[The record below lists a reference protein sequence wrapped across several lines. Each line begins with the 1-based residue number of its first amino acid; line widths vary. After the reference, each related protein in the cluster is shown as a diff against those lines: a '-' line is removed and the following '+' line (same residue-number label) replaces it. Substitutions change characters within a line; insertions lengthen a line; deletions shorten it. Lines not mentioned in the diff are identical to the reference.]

1 LTGGPCLCRCLIP
14 LRSLARRLA
23 ALRFCPRSGKR
34 RGLQQRCFISG
45 LYHAAS
51 ELAVYA
57 SQSASRRPTQDSL
70 AAGGQPFAARDWLPA
85 GHHRS
90 FNHSLHGI
98 LFSRLGL
105 AQFPWK
111 PQPDAREGPASE
123 GRGSG
128 RRAALLRPSV
138 TYGDVRPMRRPGAA
152 ECLPPPSARSAQ
164 REHRF
169 GGGRRAQRDGWGH
182 QNPFFTANQSA
193 PSNTA
198 AMANVRIAPGT
209 K

>member
-1 LTGGPCLCRCLIP
+1 MTGGPCLCRCLIP

-111 PQPDAREGPASE
+111 PQQRLDAPCAADASLRTQFARLSGP
-123 GRGSG
+123 
-128 RRAALLRPSV
+128 
-138 TYGDVRPMRRPGAA
+138 VRPRTGVCITLLGPSSGADPVSRTLDGA
-152 ECLPPPSARSAQ
+152 SKLLESGTWQSSERNTPRSSSETRCA
-164 REHRF
+164 
-169 GGGRRAQRDGWGH
+169 
-182 QNPFFTANQSA
+182 
-193 PSNTA
+193 
-198 AMANVRIAPGT
+198 
-209 K
+209 

>member
-111 PQPDAREGPASE
+111 LGLI
-123 GRGSG
+123 
-128 RRAALLRPSV
+128 RRAASGL
-138 TYGDVRPMRRPGAA
+138 GRPGGL
-152 ECLPPPSARSAQ
+152 LPQGSHGPGRADFPHPVLQVAVSLSDKWSARLAPAVVETLAVSDSCPPTSPWTTTIGDSATSARSA
-164 REHRF
+164 
-169 GGGRRAQRDGWGH
+169 GR
-182 QNPFFTANQSA
+182 
-193 PSNTA
+193 A
-198 AMANVRIAPGT
+198 AGA
-209 K
+209 

>member
-1 LTGGPCLCRCLIP
+1 MTGGPCLCRCLIP

-111 PQPDAREGPASE
+111 PEAAR
-123 GRGSG
+123 RN
-128 RRAALLRPSV
+128 RPSFSGNQRTGV
-138 TYGDVRPMRRPGAA
+138 AVALRSLASKQIARVRALDFLMSPA
-152 ECLPPPSARSAQ
+152 
-164 REHRF
+164 
-169 GGGRRAQRDGWGH
+169 GGRCRAPSPRPLSG
-182 QNPFFTANQSA
+182 QSA
-193 PSNTA
+193 
-198 AMANVRIAPGT
+198 
-209 K
+209 

>member
-1 LTGGPCLCRCLIP
+1 MTGGPCLCRCLIP

-111 PQPDAREGPASE
+111 PRPSSREGVLGHRWPHSASL
-123 GRGSG
+123 
-128 RRAALLRPSV
+128 RAARMARATV
-138 TYGDVRPMRRPGAA
+138 GASWGCPVA
-152 ECLPPPSARSAQ
+152 RSGEPLGKRYFGARSAGAHLDRRAPALTSLQ
-164 REHRF
+164 NQIQLAAQLHRRVRHGEPEHR
-169 GGGRRAQRDGWGH
+169 GQ
-182 QNPFFTANQSA
+182 
-193 PSNTA
+193 
-198 AMANVRIAPGT
+198 
-209 K
+209 

>member
-111 PQPDAREGPASE
+111 PQSPGRDGPCCNGNMKTKCARGTDGAWV
-123 GRGSG
+123 
-128 RRAALLRPSV
+128 AAPV
-138 TYGDVRPMRRPGAA
+138 
-152 ECLPPPSARSAQ
+152 AQ
-164 REHRF
+164 RSSSERTEWMRVVP
-169 GGGRRAQRDGWGH
+169 RRSESVLDRVPRWLAGPYG
-182 QNPFFTANQSA
+182 
-193 PSNTA
+193 
-198 AMANVRIAPGT
+198 
-209 K
+209 